1 MKQLLFLMA
10 LAYIFHACAVQNRSV
25 NKTSPLLIIN
35 GDTTIADEF
44 IYVYEKNNF
53 NNDSLYYEIDVD
65 AYFDLFVKF
74 KLKVEA
80 ARAAGIDTTKAFIE
94 EFNTYKDQLI
104 KPYLSETKEQERLVE
119 EAYDRMKYE
128 VDASH
133 ILISIEENA
142 HPEDTVAA
150 YNKIEEVYQ
159 RARGGEDFG
168 DLAAEYSQDPSA
180 KSNKGRLGYFTAF
193 QMVYPFEEA
202 AYNTPVDSISEIL
215 RSRFGYHILKVHDKR
230 PYSGKVKVS
239 HIMLTNQ
246 NGTVDENI
254 LRNKIYEIHDQIVG
268 GADWNEL
275 CEKYSED
282 QRTKNSGGTLPF
294 IGLRQ
299 INDEAFET
307 AAFNLQN
314 PGDITD
320 PVKSRFG
327 WHIIK
332 LEEKQGLPPFQE
344 MKDELAQ
351 RVSRDERSRLSQQ
364 AVVKKLKEQ
373 HQFEINDTGRELL
386 FSLADSSLIQGNWHP
401 LLPDTIGTKI
411 AFTIQNDSYTI
422 NRVVEGVED
431 LQRSRT
437 GLNPKEYLDELLD
450 KYIEQE
456 LMQFEEKQLVSNN
469 RDFRMLLNEYYEGI
483 LLFEIMNEKVWGRAA
498 EDTLGLRAYF
508 TDHQDDYYWDTR
520 VAATVFKAGES
531 STIEAVEKDI
541 ERMSYLLMEIE
552 IANDGELS
560 GNTMLDS
567 LVSIYNQYPLCEI
580 KITGDS
586 AVADLKQYFHNM
598 GIPDSSMVFAS
609 KNPSNNITIQLNSRS
624 KKSLE
629 YLYNKESAL
638 TLSVEEGRYEKGDNQ
653 LVDGLDWQ
661 KGIYHIEN
669 AGNHYLILIEEVL
682 EPQAKI
688 LNEIKGKVISDY
700 QNYLEKSW
708 IEELKQK
715 FDVQI
720 NNKTLEQIKTAF
732 KYKISDSD

>member
-1 MKQLLFLMA
+1 MKQLLFF
-10 LAYIFHACAVQNRSV
+10 LAFVYLFYACAVQKWSV
-25 NKTSPLLIIN
+25 NKESPLLIIN
-35 GDTTIADEF
+35 VDTTVADEF

-53 NNDSLYYEIDVD
+53 NNDSLYYESDVD
-65 AYFDLFVKF
+65 AYFSLFVNF

-133 ILISIEENA
+133 ILISVEANA
-142 HPEDTVAA
+142 DPEDTAVA
-150 YNKIEEVYQ
+150 YNKIEDVYKK
-159 RARGGEDFG
+159 ARGGEDFG
-168 DLAAEYSQDPSA
+168 DLAAEYSEDPSA
-180 KSNKGRLGYFTAF
+180 KNNNGRLGYFTAF

-202 AYNTPVDSISEIL
+202 AYNTEVESISDIL

-332 LEEKQGLPPFQE
+332 LEEKQRLPPFEE

-373 HQFEINDTGRELL
+373 HRFDINEVGRELL
-386 FSLADSSLIQGNWHP
+386 LSLADSSLFRGNWHP
-401 LLPDTIGTKI
+401 QLPDTAEAETVF
-411 AFTIQNDSYTI
+411 AIQNDSYI
-422 NRVVEGVED
+422 LSDVVEGIET
-431 LQRSRT
+431 LQRNRT

-456 LMQFEEKQLVSNN
+456 LLSFEEKQLISDN

-483 LLFEIMNEKVWGRAA
+483 LLFEIMNEKVWGRAV

-508 TDHQDDYYWDTR
+508 TNHQDDYYWDTR
-520 VAATVFKAGES
+520 VAATIFEAGEK
-531 STIEAVEKDI
+531 STIESVEKDI
-541 ERMSYLLMEIE
+541 ERMSQLLMEIK
-552 IANDGELS
+552 IANDGELR

-567 LVSIYNQYPLCEI
+567 LVSIYKQYPLCEI

-586 AVADLKQYFHNM
+586 AVANLKHYFRNM
-598 GIPDSSMVFAS
+598 GIPDSSIVFIS
-609 KNPSNNITIQLNSRS
+609 KNPSNNISIQLNSRS

-682 EPQAKI
+682 KPQSKM
-688 LNEIKGKVISDY
+688 LNEIKGTVISDY

-708 IEELKQK
+708 IKELKDK

-720 NNKTLEQIKTAF
+720 NNRTLEQIKTAF
-732 KYKISDSD
+732 KYKIADSH